1 MAIQLLLIPL
11 RVAGGMRLAG
21 IGGNRDKKVA
31 GDIQFG
37 MKTNSKQVQKKFN
50 SFQSRLPRI
59 IDKGVKQAG
68 FQLLEINKT
77 KTSKGVDFRDRPFAA
92 YSRGYRKRLEKEKR
106 PLKVDLHYD
115 GDMLRSLTPN
125 STVKKTGKHRVSLAF
140 SNAEQR
146 KKALFNQVMMGD
158 KSRKFFGF
166 NKRTEKIINK
176 SFEKFVKKELRKV
189 RI

>member
-31 GDIQFG
+31 GDIKFG
-37 MKTNSKQVQKKFN
+37 MKTNSKQVQKKLN
-50 SFQSRLPRI
+50 SFKSRLPRI

-68 FQLLEINKT
+68 FQLLDIIRTKT
-77 KTSKGVDFRDRPFAA
+77 KKGLDINSLPFSP
-92 YSRGYRKRLEKEKR
+92 YSSGYIKKLNREGKST
-106 PLKVDLHYD
+106 KVDLFYT
-115 GDMLRSLTPN
+115 GRMLGSLSPN
-125 STVKKTGKHRVSLAF
+125 STIKKTGKHKITLAF
-140 SNAEQR
+140 TNAQMRQR
-146 KKALFNQVMMGD
+146 ALYNQVLNEPN
-158 KSRKFFGF
+158 RKFFGF

-176 SFEKFVKKELRKV
+176 SFEKFVNKELRKF